1 MTFLALLSRKGTS
14 CLEDARPM
22 TNSEQASMERA
33 TADLDAELDT
43 LLSNKAPKF
52 NIPAKRRKRLFA

>member
-1 MTFLALLSRKGTS
+1 
-14 CLEDARPM
+14 M